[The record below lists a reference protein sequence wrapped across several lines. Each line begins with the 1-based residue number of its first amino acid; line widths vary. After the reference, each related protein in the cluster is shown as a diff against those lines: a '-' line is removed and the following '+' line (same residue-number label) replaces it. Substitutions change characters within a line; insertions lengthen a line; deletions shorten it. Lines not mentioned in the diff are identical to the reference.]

1 MPFSALAAGQ
11 RLLVKL
17 ELLGVGAYKAGMTQA
32 TAATERFAAANRA
45 SALASQRATKAS
57 FLQNQTTFTL
67 RRTLFYT
74 TLAVGGLTA
83 GIIKMGF
90 EYNNALQQAK
100 VALGPLFRD
109 MPGVLDNTLD
119 RLYEIATLSPFL
131 FKDMTV
137 AFQKMYI
144 AFSGVGITAKDTT
157 DLIAAM
163 TDMLSVAGQTTP
175 ANLNRMAVALQHMA
189 YQGRL
194 TGYTVNQLA
203 RDGIPIFAILN
214 KELGI
219 SSKNLHEIAAMGIP
233 SQKVLDAI
241 VHYARTTPGFAG
253 AAARISNQ
261 TLSGAWAQFKDI
273 LSRASGSATGGL
285 FTGLQETLAGV
296 NKQLQPLFLA
306 RKPITLTNVAEAFN
320 AQLTPASDAIINTFY
335 LLQGVLRGVLYYF
348 GALFW
353 AINAILTPI
362 NKLTGLFGQNK
373 LAIKALGIALGIAIG
388 LSITFKA
395 VTFGVTEA
403 IVISRFAVNAY
414 RRAILLLAGTE
425 GILGLIQNWK
435 KWAFA
440 LETAKRAGAWNR
452 IPTPGMYKNTGWMA
466 RWSRQ
471 FLTMMSA
478 ATAAVME
485 FNIASLANPYVLA
498 IVAVVALG
506 TALTVLYFK
515 WKPFHDLVDKTWHL
529 MEKFPFLALLIPVI
543 GQIVFAVVVIKDL
556 YDWFKKLYDLLSKPL
571 SFRIRLPF
579 GIGGGGK
586 KKGGLSF
593 GNIAAAA
600 LLAPVSPLGAAAFA
614 GKKLLGLQHGGT
626 IVGGGSALVGE
637 GGPEIV
643 SLPAGAS
650 VTPLGPGSAGVARNL
665 GLPEVLNLKTILR
678 VDGKDLAEVVAQHR
692 LDRQARR

>member
-17 ELLGVGAYKAGMTQA
+17 ELLGVGAYKAGMTQV

-45 SALASQRATKAS
+45 SALASQRATKQS
-57 FLQNQTTFTL
+57 FLQHQATFTL

-109 MPGVLDNTLD
+109 MPGVLSSTLD

-131 FKDMTV
+131 FKDMTQ

-157 DLIAAM
+157 NLIQSM
-163 TDMLSVAGQTTP
+163 TDMLAVAGQTTP

-320 AQLTPASDAIINTFY
+320 SQLTPASDAIINTFY

-348 GALFW
+348 GSLFW
-353 AINAILTPI
+353 VISKLFYPI
-362 NKLTGLFGQNK
+362 DKLTGLFGQNK

-388 LSITFKA
+388 LSLTFKA

-425 GILGLIQNWK
+425 GILGLIKNWK
-435 KWAFA
+435 QWAFA
-440 LETAKRAGAWNR
+440 LKTVER
-452 IPTPGMYKNTGWMA
+452 IPAWQTLSGTRRFGQAFKNNSWMA
-466 RWSRQ
+466 RWSRA

-498 IVAVVALG
+498 IVAVVALA

-529 MEKFPFLALLIPVI
+529 MEKYPFLALLIPVI

-556 YDWFKKLYDLLSKPL
+556 YNWFKKLYDLLSQPL
-571 SFRIRLPF
+571 SFRIRMPF
-579 GIGGGGK
+579 SGK

-593 GNIAAAA
+593 GNIAATA
-600 LLAPVSPLGAAAFA
+600 LLAPVSPLGAAVFG

-643 SLPAGAS
+643 SIPAGAS

-665 GLPEVLNLKTILR
+665 GLPEVINLKTILR
-678 VDGKDLAEVVAQHR
+678 VDGKDLAEVISQHR